1 MKHKILILGSTGK
14 LGSKLLKYCN
24 SEKIS
29 VNCVTCYKN
38 TKKLN
43 NQVTKYKIPNSYTL
57 SKNEKNFLHYISNS
71 KFKIIYF
78 LDYGSYSLKYLG
90 ILLNNNT
97 NSYFAIA
104 NKEMLISGGNLLINK
119 INKTKNK
126 IIPIDSEHFS
136 LFKSNPINSDIKK
149 IYITASGGPFYFNK
163 KTNLNKVDLHQV
175 LDHPKWNMGT
185 NNSIDSSNFVNKIL
199 ELFEVATLFRI
210 DINKIDFLISKEA
223 FIHSIILFKDNT
235 VSFNCFVNNMLIT
248 LIKPLTI
255 LFNSKQL
262 KINEKKYFN
271 IEKFEILKF
280 DDKRFKAFKF
290 LKLIKK
296 FNHQQI
302 INFIL
307 LNNIAH
313 KKYLNNTLN
322 YNDIF
327 IFIMKNINLSEN
339 NYKFRS
345 FNDIL
350 KYINLTKKNYEKI

>member
-149 IYITASGGPFYFNK
+149 IYITASGGPFYFK
-163 KTNLNKVDLHQV
+163 KNVDINFV
-175 LDHPKWNMGT
+175 NIKNVIKHPKWKMGI
-185 NNSIDSSNFVNKIL
+185 NNSIDSSNFINKIL
-199 ELFEVATLFRI
+199 EMHELSIIYNI
-210 DINKIDFLISKEA
+210 DLKKISFFVSRNAFVHSVVKYKDGTISLNCFTNDMLIS
-223 FIHSIILFKDNT
+223 
-235 VSFNCFVNNMLIT
+235 
-248 LIKPLTI
+248 LIKPLRNFYKLEDYKIDNKYI
-255 LFNSKQL
+255 LDYSNFKILNFN
-262 KINEKKYFN
+262 
-271 IEKFEILKF
+271 
-280 DDKRFKAFKF
+280 DKRFKITKYISS
-290 LKLIKK
+290 LKKLSHDK
-296 FNHQQI
+296 I
-302 INFIL
+302 IRFMI

-313 KKYLNNTLN
+313 QRYIDSKIE
-322 YNDIF
+322 YNDIVPF
-327 IFIMKNINLSEN
+327 IVNNIGKKKKTLRN
-339 NYKFRS
+339 
-345 FNDIL
+345 FNSIL
-350 KYINLTKKNYEKI
+350 KYITLIKHNYENTL